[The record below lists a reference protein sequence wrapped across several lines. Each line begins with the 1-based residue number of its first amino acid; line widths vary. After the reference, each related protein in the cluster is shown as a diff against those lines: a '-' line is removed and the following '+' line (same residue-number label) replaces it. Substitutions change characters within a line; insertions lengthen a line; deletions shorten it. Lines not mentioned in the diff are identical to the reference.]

1 MSNLEPVEVEVT
13 WEDQKMINQFG
24 RLNNKFHEYTV
35 ELKGK
40 QTDLEDLR
48 EAENEILIAE
58 EELVKYRVGEIYVSV
73 PQTTAEEMIAEETKQ
88 VEKQVDHLTHQMEEI
103 KQVMAQLKVKLY
115 AKFGK
120 SINLEEGDE

>member
-1 MSNLEPVEVEVT
+1 
-13 WEDQKMINQFG
+13 MINQFG

-48 EAENEILIAE
+48 EAENEILISE

-88 VEKQVDHLTHQMEEI
+88 VEKQVDELTQQMDDI

-120 SINLEEGDE
+120 SINLEEGEE